1 MEGWTK
7 YKIGNLCSISSSKR
21 IFAKEYQS
29 SGIPFFRGKEIIEK
43 QKGEHVSTELYISK
57 SRYDEI
63 KNKFGVPKE
72 GDMLLTSVGT
82 LGIPYI
88 VKNEIFYFKD
98 GNLTW
103 FTDFK
108 EINSKF
114 LYYWFLSPIAKN
126 TIEAKAIGST
136 QKALTIDALSKFEID
151 VPNIDTQNRIV
162 SILSSLDDKIELNR
176 HINENLEQQAQA
188 LFKSWFV
195 DFEPFKDGKFV
206 DSELG
211 KIPEGWKVGT
221 FKDIIHSTLSG
232 DWGKESKQGNHTQK
246 VFCIRGADIPNIK
259 RGDKGNMPTRF
270 IIEKNFQ
277 SKALMDG
284 DMVIEISGGSPT
296 QATGRACRISHGLLD
311 KYNHS
316 IVCTNFCRAIKPLS
330 QYSSFLYYM
339 WEMFYNQGIMFSYE
353 NGTTG
358 IKNLD
363 INGLIQK
370 EPIIIP
376 PVEIALEFEKI
387 TQIYYERI
395 QSNGVESEKL
405 SQLRDTLLPRL
416 MSGELKISDIENKKL
431 QE

>member
-1 MEGWTK
+1 
-7 YKIGNLCSISSSKR
+7 
-21 IFAKEYQS
+21 
-29 SGIPFFRGKEIIEK
+29 
-43 QKGEHVSTELYISK
+43 
-57 SRYDEI
+57 
-63 KNKFGVPKE
+63 
-72 GDMLLTSVGT
+72 MLLTSVGT

-176 HINENLEQQAQA
+176 RINENLEQQAQA

-195 DFEPFKDGKFV
+195 DFEPFKDGLFV

-211 KIPEGWKVGT
+211 KIPEGWQVGT

-232 DWGKESKQGNHTQK
+232 DWGKECKQGNHIQK

-284 DMVIEISGGSPT
+284 DMVIEVSGGSPT
-296 QATGRACRISHGLLD
+296 QATGRACRISRGLLD

-387 TQIYYERI
+387 TQIYYEKI
-395 QSNGVESEKL
+395 QSNGVESEML
-405 SQLRDTLLPRL
+405 SLLRDTLLPRL
-416 MSGELKISDIENKKL
+416 MSGKL
-431 QE
+431 EIKDNSYD

>member
-1 MEGWTK
+1 MEEWK
-7 YKIGNLCSISSSKR
+7 EYKLGDVINVLDNKRIPLSSKER
-21 IFAKEYQS
+21 STRKGNFPYYGAQGIIDYINDFIFNGTYLLIAEDGENLKSQKQDIAQLATGKFWVNNHAHIVESNGLCDIRYLCYLINRMDL
-29 SGIPFFRGKEIIEK
+29 SGYITESAQPKLNQANLLSIIIRLPLLRK
-43 QKGEHVSTELYISK
+43 QQYIANFISM
-57 SRYDEI
+57 
-63 KNKFGVPKE
+63 F
-72 GDMLLTSVGT
+72 
-82 LGIPYI
+82 
-88 VKNEIFYFKD
+88 
-98 GNLTW
+98 
-103 FTDFK
+103 
-108 EINSKF
+108 
-114 LYYWFLSPIAKN
+114 
-126 TIEAKAIGST
+126 
-136 QKALTIDALSKFEID
+136 
-151 VPNIDTQNRIV
+151 
-162 SILSSLDDKIELNR
+162 DDKIELNR
-176 HINENLEQQAQA
+176 RINENLEQQAQA

-211 KIPEGWKVGT
+211 RIPEGWKVGT

-232 DWGKESKQGNHTQK
+232 DWGKECKQGNHTQK

-284 DMVIEISGGSPT
+284 DMVIEVSGGSPT
-296 QATGRACRISHGLLD
+296 QATGRACRISRGLLD

-376 PVEIALEFEKI
+376 PVEIALEFKKI
-387 TQIYYERI
+387 TQIYYEKI

-416 MSGELKISDIENKKL
+416 MSGELAITDVDDRSIF
-431 QE
+431 Q